1 MTCENVWPHSMI
13 SAEMPL
19 SFCTRWSRTHKAWC
33 DTALLNPVI
42 HTEPSTQQHTERN
55 RTSEWT
61 LVRTLNARRSRDYR
75 ICGCHES
82 KQGSEH
88 EIHIFPFKYCLAV
101 IGYSLRSVSS
111 MCDRDDLIF
120 SYDPQPAIHFSTW
133 GSEKNDGGRLCKQLI
148 TTHIYQGC
156 QTINLFNRD

>member
-75 ICGCHES
+75 IGGCHES

-88 EIHIFPFKYCLAV
+88 EIHIFFFFQTLSCSYLLFSPFCFLHV
-101 IGYSLRSVSS
+101 WQRWSDIFLRPVTCNTFFYLRFWEKWQWSSVQAAYYN
-111 MCDRDDLIF
+111 
-120 SYDPQPAIHFSTW
+120 SYWPGLS
-133 GSEKNDGGRLCKQLI
+133 N
-148 TTHIYQGC
+148 
-156 QTINLFNRD
+156 N